1 MSKPTENP
9 DTQDRPPGEVERD
22 NDALRSPEVADE
34 HKTGVGETTAQ
45 STARKQ
51 KPSPINSG

>member
-1 MSKPTENP
+1 MSKPTKSV

-22 NDALRSPEVADE
+22 NDALRSPEVADK

-51 KPSPINSG
+51 KAKPDK

>member
-22 NDALRSPEVADE
+22 NDALRSPEVADTK
-34 HKTGVGETTAQ
+34 KTRAGETTAQ
-45 STARKQ
+45 STARQ
-51 KPSPINSG
+51 QQAKPDK